1 MPPRRR
7 SQVNDQVEVIIE
19 QNKIVSSYLSN
30 QYFDMCKAT
39 NAEQTCAIC
48 LDNVLDCKRCFCLLV
63 CGHAFHSTCYL
74 MNGDICPICRE

>member
-7 SQVNDQVEVIIE
+7 SQDQVEVFIE

-30 QYFDMCKAT
+30 QYFDMCKET
-39 NAEQTCAIC
+39 NKEMSCAIC
-48 LDNVLDCKRCFCLLV
+48 MDNVLDCKRCFCLLI

-74 MNGDICPICRE
+74 MNGDICPICRD